1 VASIL
6 VAIERALNL
15 NLFPMYE
22 PITSE
27 VTLRTG
33 LVLKEIATGQLFTI
47 GVRSHDG
54 SDTWQL
60 IESVDPGLSR
70 IELMA
75 DRQTIA
81 MKYLAEVQK

>member
-1 VASIL
+1 
-6 VAIERALNL
+6 
-15 NLFPMYE
+15 MYE

-27 VTLRTG
+27 ITLHTG
-33 LVLKEIATGQLFTI
+33 LVLKEIATSQLFEV
-47 GVRSHDG
+47 GVRANDG

-60 IESVDPGLSR
+60 IEITDPGLSR

-81 MKYLAEVQK
+81 MKYLAEVEE

>member
-1 VASIL
+1 
-6 VAIERALNL
+6 
-15 NLFPMYE
+15 MYE

-27 VTLRTG
+27 ITLHTG
-33 LVLKEIATGQLFTI
+33 LILKEIATGQLFEV
-47 GVRSHDG
+47 GVRSNDG

-60 IESVDPGLSR
+60 IEIVDPGLSR

-81 MKYLAEVQK
+81 MKYLAEA